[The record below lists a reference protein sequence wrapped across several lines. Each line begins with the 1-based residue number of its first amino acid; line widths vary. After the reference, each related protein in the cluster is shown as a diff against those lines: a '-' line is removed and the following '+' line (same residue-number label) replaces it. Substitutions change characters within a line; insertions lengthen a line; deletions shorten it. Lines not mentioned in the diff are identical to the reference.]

1 MLFMEE
7 LLDIQE
13 GLSFVDGDKDLY
25 KILLDAYV
33 EENKFDPAELKKL
46 LEQKSFEAAAKIV
59 HKTKGASYQI
69 GAKKIGDM
77 AQTLED
83 ILRSKVQPDA
93 SARSPQEMAALAA
106 DFCAAY
112 QKCLEEVESAAKEL

>member
-1 MLFMEE
+1 MDTE
-7 LLDIQE
+7 Q

-33 EENKFDPAELKKL
+33 EENKFDPAQLKAL
-46 LEQKSFEAAAKIV
+46 LEQKAFEAAAKIV

-69 GAKKIGDM
+69 GAQKIGDM
-77 AQTLED
+77 AQVLED
-83 ILRSKVQPDA
+83 ILRSKSEPPA
-93 SARSPQEMAALAA
+93 SARSAQELSALAD

-112 QKCLEEVESAAKEL
+112 QKCLKEVEKMRTL

>member
-7 LLDIQE
+7 LLNTQE
-13 GLSFVDGDKDLY
+13 GLVFVDGDKDLY

-33 EENKFDPAELKKL
+33 EENKFDPAQLKALLKK
-46 LEQKSFEAAAKIV
+46 KSFEAAAKIV

-77 AQTLED
+77 AQALED
-83 ILRSKVQPDA
+83 ILRSKVQPPA
-93 SARSPQEMAALAA
+93 SARSPQEMAALSD

-112 QKCLEEVESAAKEL
+112 QKCLEEVENAAKEL

>member
-1 MLFMEE
+1 MEE
-7 LLDIQE
+7 FLDTEQ

-25 KILLDAYV
+25 KFLLDAYV
-33 EENKFDPAELKKL
+33 EENKFEPAELKRL
-46 LEQKSFEAAAKIV
+46 LEQKAFEAAAKIV

-77 AQTLED
+77 AQVLED
-83 ILRSKVQPDA
+83 ILRGKSEPPA
-93 SARSPQEMAALAA
+93 SARSAQELSALAD

-112 QKCLEEVESAAKEL
+112 QKCLEEVKAATREL